1 MDFSLI
7 FESLTCLNFID
18 LVYISGGVL
27 FGIILAAI
35 PGLSGS
41 IGIVILLPFTYL
53 SLQLEPWLL

>member
-41 IGIVILLPFTYL
+41 IGIAILLPFTYL
-53 SLQLEPWLL
+53 FLSN